1 MIKLLTIS
9 FVSALLAMSNFVHAV
24 DSQGRI
30 IIVPL
35 GTGFDSTVAATPVGG
50 NFKKT
55 VGEQRLEVFEHAAF
69 MWSTILDLDY
79 DITVEVSFTALSCSP
94 GSATLGYAGPNRV
107 AKRNNVWYGT
117 AQANQIDK
125 ADTSGAN
132 NDIYADFNSS
142 IDDGCYSG
150 ASQGWYYG
158 LDNNEPADQ
167 EMLLDVVLHE
177 IGHGLGFLS
186 FVDGDT
192 GALFSTGDGSNAAI
206 DSYSQ
211 HLYDNDDSKYWSD
224 MTDAE
229 RLASNNDNTLVWT
242 GTHGTS
248 DAASKGYSTGIENGD
263 IKIHAPTSY
272 SSGSSISHI
281 STTFSPNQLM
291 EPYNTDDGVDP
302 DLEIAMFKDMGY
314 KLKSELAGN
323 SKPVAN
329 SYPVD
334 VLMNTS
340 VDLDHALN
348 LSDADGDAIHFW
360 KYTNKPSNGTI
371 SDMYDGNA
379 TYTPDTNFT
388 GTDTINWL
396 VYDDNMTVSAEGTIT
411 INVIDNSPTPPA
423 NENPEPDASDDSN
436 PVGNNDPDTSDQ
448 NNEQTTP
455 NTSDTSDTSNSP
467 SSTNTEQSPAIPQTV
482 QPVGQTGGGA
492 IFYLLSLITGLVGFK
507 GQFKGGRHE

>member
-1 MIKLLTIS
+1 MIRLVTLS
-9 FVSALLAMSNFVHAV
+9 FVSVVLAVSNFVHAA

-35 GTGFDSTVAATPVGG
+35 SGFDSTVAATPVGG

-79 DITVEVSFTALSCSP
+79 DITVEVSFTALACSS

-107 AKRNNVWYGT
+107 AKRNNAWYGT

-132 NDIYADFNSS
+132 NDIYADFNAD
-142 IDDGCYSG
+142 IDNGCYSG
-150 ASQGWYYG
+150 APNGWYYG

-186 FVDGDT
+186 FVDGT
-192 GALFSTGDGSNAAI
+192 SGALFSTGDGSNAAI
-206 DSYSQ
+206 DAYSA
-211 HLYDNDDSKYWSD
+211 HLYDSSESKYWSD

-229 RLASNNDNTLVWT
+229 RLASSNADSLVWT
-242 GTHGTS
+242 GTHGTN
-248 DAASKGYSTGIENGD
+248 DAALKGYSTGIVNGD
-263 IKIHAPTSY
+263 IKIHAPNTY
-272 SSGSSISHI
+272 KSGSSISHI

-291 EPYNTDDGVDP
+291 EPYNTDDGVEP
-302 DLEIAMFKDMGY
+302 DLEIAMFKDMDY
-314 KLKSELAGN
+314 KLKSDLAGN

-340 VDLDHALN
+340 IDLDHALN
-348 LSDADGDAIHFW
+348 SSDADGDTIHFW
-360 KYTNKPSNGTI
+360 KYTNEPSNGTI

-379 TYTPDTNFT
+379 TYTPDTNFI
-388 GTDTINWL
+388 GTETINWL
-396 VYDDNMTVSAEGTIT
+396 VYDDKMTVSVEGTIT
-411 INVIDNSPTPPA
+411 INVIDNSPTPPV
-423 NENPEPDASDDSN
+423 NEDPEPEASDDSD

-448 NNEQTTP
+448 NNEQTNTPNSP
-455 NTSDTSDTSNSP
+455 NTSDSP
-467 SSTNTEQSPAIPQTV
+467 SSPSTEQSPAIPQTV
-482 QPVGQTGGGA
+482 QPVGQAGGGA
-492 IFYLLSLITGLVGFK
+492 IFYLLLLITGLAGFK
-507 GQFKGGRHE
+507 GQLKGGRHE